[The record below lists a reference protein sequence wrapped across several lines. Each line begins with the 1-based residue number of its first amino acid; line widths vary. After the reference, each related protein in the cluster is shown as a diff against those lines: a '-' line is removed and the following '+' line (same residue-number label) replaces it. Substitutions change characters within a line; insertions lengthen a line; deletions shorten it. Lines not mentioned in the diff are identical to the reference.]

1 MIGLADIQR
10 IIADGFLNGDMMIAG
25 LIMFSTVLA
34 ILFII
39 FKANVFTALLMSLP
53 VTLVFS
59 LMGVLSGDMTILII
73 IVAVLGLA
81 INTTSIFDGKG
92 KKG

>member
-1 MIGLADIQR
+1 MIGLADLQR

-39 FKANVFTALLMSLP
+39 FKA
-53 VTLVFS
+53 
-59 LMGVLSGDMTILII
+59 
-73 IVAVLGLA
+73 
-81 INTTSIFDGKG
+81 
-92 KKG
+92 

>member
-1 MIGLADIQR
+1 MIGLADLQR

-53 VTLVFS
+53 VTLIFS
-59 LMGVLSGDMTILII
+59 LMGVLSGDMTILMI

-81 INTTSIFDGKG
+81 INTTSIFEGKG

>member
-1 MIGLADIQR
+1 MIGLADLQR

-39 FKANVFTALLMSLP
+39 FKGNVFTALLMSLP
-53 VTLVFS
+53 VTLIFS
-59 LMGVLSGDMTILII
+59 LMGVLSGDMTILMI

>member
-53 VTLVFS
+53 VTLIFS
-59 LMGVLSGDMTILII
+59 LMGVLSGDMTILMI

-81 INTTSIFDGKG
+81 INTTSIFEGKG

>member
-1 MIGLADIQR
+1 MIGLADLQR

-59 LMGVLSGDMTILII
+59 LMGVLSGDMTILMI